1 MKQEIITLDPFEI
14 IGLKV
19 RTITENEFNPST
31 AKIGPLVQRYW
42 QEQISEKIPGR
53 KNLGVVISSFS
64 NYENDFN
71 GAYDYL
77 IGEEVWEG
85 EKPIEG
91 LSSLIIQGGP
101 YVKFTSAPGPMP
113 DVVIKM
119 WQAIWNMSP
128 GELGGT
134 RAYKTDFELYDERAQ
149 DPQNTI
155 VEIYIGIHQT
165 L

>member
-1 MKQEIITLDPFEI
+1 MKQEIVTLDPFKI
-14 IGLKV
+14 IGLKA
-19 RTITENEFNPST
+19 RTSNENELNPST
-31 AKIGPLVQRYW
+31 AKIGSLVQQYW
-42 QEQISEKIPGR
+42 QEQIPEKIYGR
-53 KNLGVVISSFS
+53 KNLGVVISSYS

-77 IGEEVWEG
+77 IGEEVWDD

-91 LSSLIIQGGP
+91 LSSLIIQGGS
-101 YVKFTSAPGPMP
+101 YVKFTSDPGPMP

-119 WQAIWNMSP
+119 WQAIWKMSSV
-128 GELGGT
+128 ELGGT

-155 VEIYIGIHQT
+155 VEI
-165 L
+165 